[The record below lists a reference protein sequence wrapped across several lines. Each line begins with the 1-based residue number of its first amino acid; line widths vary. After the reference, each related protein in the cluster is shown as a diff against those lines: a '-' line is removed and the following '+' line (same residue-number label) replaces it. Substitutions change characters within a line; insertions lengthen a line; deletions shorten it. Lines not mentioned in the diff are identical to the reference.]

1 MANEEVIGGKWSLD
15 ITDLK
20 TGLTE
25 ANRLIR
31 VADSEFK
38 AAAAGMG
45 DWTKSADGLSAKITQ
60 LNTVV
65 DIQEQKVTALKE
77 EYKKIVEEKGA
88 TSKAAQDLEVKINNE
103 TASLNK
109 NKLELDQNKTAL
121 DNVKNKTEE
130 TKQKQEELKKK
141 TEELSTSMNDFA
153 KKALAA
159 VTAAAVA
166 AGAAIFKLATD
177 AGKFADDV
185 ITLSNK
191 TGISVQQL
199 QELDYAARFVDV
211 SVETMTGS
219 MNKLTRSMDTAR
231 DAMATGKLNDQ
242 SEAYQKLGVQITNA
256 DGTLRNNKDVW
267 YEVIDA
273 LGRVTNETER
283 DSLAMTLLGKSAV
296 ELNPLIKAGSD
307 ELNRLS
313 TEAHTVGAVVGD
325 DAVNALGQFDDNMQV
340 LEASTKGL
348 INGAL
353 ADLMPVINE
362 LVDEL
367 KENMPGIVDSIKGF
381 ITFTIDNGPLIIST
395 IGGIATGLLAWNVVS
410 IVTSLVG
417 AIKAFQKANEGATV
431 AQALLNVVMAANPI
445 GIIIT
450 LIAALVAGIMILWTT
465 NEDFRE
471 AIQKIFA
478 GIVDFIG
485 KSVDSIVKFFTE
497 TIPNTLKN
505 VGKWFADIGKNIV
518 EGVWDGITGMGDW
531 FADKVSGFFTGI
543 LDGIKNLLG
552 IRSPSKVFAGIGE
565 YMAQGLGVGFAD
577 EMKSVNKDIQG
588 AIPTSLGGNIAL
600 GAINGNRAVATGSNV
615 NFVQNIYS
623 NKPVN
628 AYEVY
633 RQTRIA
639 SQTLAS
645 EVVK

>member
-242 SEAYQKLGVQITNA
+242 AEAYQKLGVQITNA

-367 KENMPGIVDSIKGF
+367 KENMPGIVDNIKGF
-381 ITFTIDNGPLIIST
+381 ITFTIDNGPTIISI

-450 LIAALVAGIMILWTT
+450 LIAALVAGIMFLWTT

-485 KSVDSIVKFFTE
+485 KSVDKIVKFFTE

-505 VGKWFADIGKNIV
+505 VGKWFNDIGKNIV
-518 EGVWDGITGMGDW
+518 KGVWDGITGMGDW

-543 LDGIKNLLG
+543 LDGIKDLLG

-600 GAINGNRAVATGSNV
+600 GAINGNRGVATGSNV

-639 SQTLAS
+639 SQTLAL